1 MNKEKIQE
9 IAQNFLNEPYSD
21 ETLGRLAEKNHKKF
35 LNNLSK
41 LDERQ
46 INKILK
52 AYPEYSNKVLDGWHS
67 LHFVALLNDPNI
79 LESFMKNA
87 INNGLTSLPK
97 TTKEKK
103 DIPENISFLNFCA
116 ANNCDK
122 SFVKILTYL
131 SNPEE
136 QNFNEAIIYSLHY
149 GNSKVIKFL
158 EKVMVKEDIQSTM
171 LSYFNDRPHRLD
183 FLWKT
188 TTSVEKLNNMG
199 VDIKYEED
207 NKRNYFTLVLESMN
221 NNYYDI
227 EQKGFDYI
235 RNTIDQF
242 MDSGFSLDIPD
253 KKGNMP
259 RASLELFIKNT
270 YSNSLQEKLE
280 EYMLLLNSKSLNN
293 DLVKKNNVE
302 PKKFKI

>member
-9 IAQNFLNEPYSD
+9 IAQSFLQEPYSD
-21 ETLGRLAEKNHKKF
+21 ETLGKLAEKNHKKF

-52 AYPEYSNKVLDGWHS
+52 AYPEYSNKTLDGWHS
-67 LHFVALLNDPNI
+67 LHFAALLNDSHI
-79 LESFMKNA
+79 LENFMKNA
-87 INNGLTSLPK
+87 INNGLTSLPT
-97 TTKEKK
+97 TTKGKK

-122 SFVKILTYL
+122 SFAKILTYL

-136 QNFNEAIIYSLHY
+136 QNFKEAIVYSLY
-149 GNSKVIKFL
+149 YSNPKVIKFL
-158 EKVMVKEDIQSTM
+158 EKLMNKEDMQSTM
-171 LSYFNDRPHRLD
+171 LNYFNDRIHRLD

-188 TTSVEKLNNMG
+188 NTSIEKLANLG
-199 VDIKYEED
+199 IDIKYEEE
-207 NKRNYFTLVLESMN
+207 NKKNYFTLVLESMN
-221 NNYYDI
+221 NNCYDI

-235 RNTIDQF
+235 KNTINQLIDN
-242 MDSGFSLDIPD
+242 GFSLDTPD

-259 RASLELFIKNT
+259 RDILEIFIKNL
-270 YSNSLQEKLE
+270 YSNGLQEKLE
-280 EYMLLLNSKSLNN
+280 EYMLLINSKSLNN
-293 DLVKKNNVE
+293 ELKNQTTVE